1 MLAPSREHF
10 ISQCNDSHKDIAE
23 EYIYVSGKVN
33 TMYFHISFVVK
44 KPSTPKDKIVLH
56 FSWRKR
62 KKIFLQCRRFQRQCL
77 EKFSDGQLRRIQ
89 DGDELLCNVLTMK
102 GKRSSSSQETTCHTS
117 RRVEVGSKM

>member
-44 KPSTPKDKIVLH
+44 KPSTPKDKIVFH
-56 FSWRKR
+56 GGKE
-62 KKIFLQCRRFQRQCL
+62 KKYSC
-77 EKFSDGQLRRIQ
+77 SA
-89 DGDELLCNVLTMK
+89 GDFKDSV
-102 GKRSSSSQETTCHTS
+102 
-117 RRVEVGSKM
+117 